1 MRLISVSVADEEKFF
16 FKDVPVALPGRTS
29 SHRVSHARNTTR
41 GFLMGSE
48 LSIHCSDVLVCGTI
62 EWQAALFQGEEV
74 LGKSTK
80 KKLERKNLNTFD
92 LLRLFPS
99 AYFPL
104 FYVHTLP
111 TVSGCFTPRFSSFAQ
126 GYRTDGLRLSFTEFQ
141 YEFGSSFL
149 ATKFFL
155 LSRKAVLFTVRGSVG
170 QANIRL

>member
-1 MRLISVSVADEEKFF
+1 
-16 FKDVPVALPGRTS
+16 
-29 SHRVSHARNTTR
+29 
-41 GFLMGSE
+41 MGSE
-48 LSIHCSDVLVCGTI
+48 LSIHCSDVLVCGTK

-104 FYVHTLP
+104 FYMHTLP
-111 TVSGCFTPRFSSFAQ
+111 TVSGCFTPRFSSLAQ

-141 YEFGSSFL
+141 YEFGSPFL